1 MPSKDEMAQAYLD
14 QVKQKIVD
22 VEQQLAALR
31 KHVAE
36 CEEEFNEKESE

>member
-36 CEEEFNEKESE
+36 CEEELNEKESE

>member
-1 MPSKDEMAQAYLD
+1 MPSKDEMAQAYID

-31 KHVAE
+31 KHVAQ
-36 CEEEFNEKESE
+36 CQVEFNEKESE